1 MVSAAVSLLVVAV
14 ARCRRRPTF
23 VHLSMYLYL
32 GRERSLAPHLSGAWL
47 PYSRATQPTIATSIK
62 PPFAIATSTRKSA
75 ANAWLQRRR
84 LREIPKQRNN
94 ERELHL
100 SFSCSEPHVHA
111 RIQHIHT
118 SSIPARSLSLSLS
131 RARQLYLALQR
142 FQPISQQQR
151 RVSGETRCAER
162 SRVIDRSPSHSLHSL
177 SFALALALP
186 NSKPNST
193 AITRTGEKSSTS
205 FDLSA
210 IACYAP
216 YSRGGA

>member
-1 MVSAAVSLLVVAV
+1 MRGISGCRSSRRSGR

-47 PYSRATQPTIATSIK
+47 PYSRATQTIIATSIK
-62 PPFAIATSTRKSA
+62 TPTRYRDIDEKKRGKRLASTAVARNTETTKQRTNENFISPSPALSHTYTRAHNTSTHSRY
-75 ANAWLQRRR
+75 L
-84 LREIPKQRNN
+84 LG
-94 ERELHL
+94 
-100 SFSCSEPHVHA
+100 
-111 RIQHIHT
+111 
-118 SSIPARSLSLSLS
+118 LSLS

-162 SRVIDRSPSHSLHSL
+162 SRVIDRSPPSIHSRSL
-177 SFALALALP
+177 SLSLSKP
-186 NSKPNST
+186 KPNST

>member
-1 MVSAAVSLLVVAV
+1 MRGISGCLSSRRSGR

-32 GRERSLAPHLSGAWL
+32 SRERSLAPHLSGAWL
-47 PYSRATQPTIATSIK
+47 PYSRATQPIIATSIK
-62 PPFAIATSTRKSA
+62 TPPRYRDIDEKKRGKRLASTAAVARNTETTKQRTNENFISPSPALSHTYTRAYNTSTHSRY
-75 ANAWLQRRR
+75 L
-84 LREIPKQRNN
+84 LG
-94 ERELHL
+94 
-100 SFSCSEPHVHA
+100 
-111 RIQHIHT
+111 
-118 SSIPARSLSLSLS
+118 LSLS

-177 SFALALALP
+177 SFALALP